1 MVMRNLL
8 ENRCLVKNMD
18 GQPVGRQSIGGGVN
32 PRECT
37 DVRLA
42 PKGRHR
48 IGGVRKSP
56 SETINLSPLWG
67 FPILPNITGAHA
79 PAYTVT
85 SLRDWPCGM
94 KLLHG
99 LIFCY
104 DLTGL

>member
-56 SETINLSPLWG
+56 WGVNPERHNNPVTPLG
-67 FPILPNITGAHA
+67 FHYSTG
-79 PAYTVT
+79 YK
-85 SLRDWPCGM
+85 R
-94 KLLHG
+94 G
-99 LIFCY
+99 LTPPPM
-104 DLTGL
+104 L